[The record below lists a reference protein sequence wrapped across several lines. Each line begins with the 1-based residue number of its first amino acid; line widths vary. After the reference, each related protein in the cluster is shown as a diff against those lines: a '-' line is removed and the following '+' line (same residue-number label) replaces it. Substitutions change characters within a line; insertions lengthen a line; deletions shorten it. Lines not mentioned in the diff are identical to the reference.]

1 MKGGGRGTGNRC
13 ISSRENVCK
22 GPVTGTCL
30 ICPVSSRDRSSWN
43 RGDGKGV
50 ARDEVR
56 VMGASWATVRMLAF
70 ALREM

>member
-1 MKGGGRGTGNRC
+1 M
-13 ISSRENVCK
+13 CK

-30 ICPVSSRDRSSWN
+30 MCPVSSRDRSSWN